1 MSVVLLSVM
10 GASGDIYDIARDAA
24 EPGGAGST
32 LYRCRDRQGRER
44 LYKLFAAPITD
55 VGMIEWV
62 TRAADFGREIVLA
75 AEQRVGSSGAAA
87 SSMTWPI
94 DVVVQG
100 GALVGVVLPAGPGD
114 FVLADGSPLTFDRLY
129 LEVESPPDA
138 YLRVAVLIR
147 ACEIVE
153 MLDERVLV
161 YSERFGLAL
170 LIYQGLF
177 LAPDAP
183 PSGDDAWQPASGI
196 PEDLDP
202 HLRTLLDRA
211 LGGPQIRP
219 SAGEWRAG
227 LREVFLTPDGAFYRQ
242 DSMVVLDWHTQQ
254 FRKAGP
260 APTTAGI
267 PAPATAPFVPPPPS
281 WPAAPTYI
289 PPTNPVPPNR
299 PVPSNNSGAWLAG
312 ILVAVAA
319 LVAVVSLVAL
329 NIRDT
334 DEVSTASS
342 SSPYAYDPTTSSY
355 AHYTPTT
362 TPPFDWN
369 SLGNAATDKTPFTS
383 NALLPQSFR
392 DSKNVEYTLRAG
404 GVKDCI
410 TRDMSQNVKN
420 ILTQYHCSEMIA
432 GSYIDQSNQIL
443 VSVNVMAFPTTAEAD
458 SLYETMKGQTQDWA
472 VWCPQE
478 GAGASVCD
486 SYVGYATRS
495 GWGAKNYRYVFKST
509 ALYINLTQDTDIR
522 DWLDAASSA
531 VVSEVGPENYWQK

>member
-1 MSVVLLSVM
+1 M
-10 GASGDIYDIARDAA
+10 
-24 EPGGAGST
+24 
-32 LYRCRDRQGRER
+32 
-44 LYKLFAAPITD
+44 
-55 VGMIEWV
+55 
-62 TRAADFGREIVLA
+62 
-75 AEQRVGSSGAAA
+75 
-87 SSMTWPI
+87 
-94 DVVVQG
+94 VVQG
-100 GALVGVVLPAGPGD
+100 GTLVGVVLPAGPGD
-114 FVLADGSPLTFDRLY
+114 FVVSDGSPLTFDRLY
-129 LEVESPPDA
+129 LEVENPPDA

-161 YSERFGLAL
+161 YGERFGLAV

-183 PSGDDAWQPASGI
+183 PSGDEIWQPSSGI

-227 LREVFLTPDGAFYRQ
+227 LREVFLTADGAFYRQ

-254 FRKAGP
+254 FRTAGAAPPVGQVVPMTPAAP
-260 APTTAGI
+260 APPTAPMAAGI
-267 PAPATAPFVPPPPS
+267 PAPAAAPVGAAFTPPPPS
-281 WPAAPTYI
+281 WPAAPSYI
-289 PPTNPVPPNR
+289 PPTGPVPPNR
-299 PVPSNNSGAWLAG
+299 PAPSNNSGALLAG

-329 NIRDT
+329 NMRDT
-334 DEVSTASS
+334 DEVNTASTS
-342 SSPYAYDPTTSSY
+342 RSYSYDPTTSSY

-369 SLGNAATDKTPFTS
+369 SLGNAVTDKTPFTS

-420 ILTQYHCSEMIA
+420 ILTHYNCSEMIA

-531 VVSEVGPENYWQK
+531 VVSEVGPENFWQK